1 MSHSAAYPCR
11 HQLANSSAARETL
24 VLSAIATRAGLGLEK
39 NRVLVCVCWGCRS
52 MAGEHA
58 SSLPPWVLAWPGGAT
73 GVCPARHSPCEMPTR
88 GFKNRQVRRG
98 RKVGASG

>member
-1 MSHSAAYPCR
+1 M
-11 HQLANSSAARETL
+11 
-24 VLSAIATRAGLGLEK
+24 SAIVTKAGLGLEK

-73 GVCPARHSPCEMPTR
+73 GVCPARHSHCEVPTGFSR

>member
-24 VLSAIATRAGLGLEK
+24 VLSAIVTRAGLGLEK

-52 MAGEHA
+52 MAGERA
-58 SSLPPWVLAWPGGAT
+58 FSLLPRVLAWAG
-73 GVCPARHSPCEMPTR
+73 R
-88 GFKNRQVRRG
+88 GDRCV
-98 RKVGASG
+98 SC